1 MKRTISV
8 ILTVLLLVLSAF
20 ALVACDGG
28 IKTEEDWNKALD
40 YLANCDAVTI
50 TVEETIVEMNHLVDK
65 DKVKHKLIVSF
76 DAKQGAV
83 YSKYDYTSYF
93 AIGLVEHRTHGE
105 DYFIADGNEIRHYS
119 RKLGEF
125 GTDWEGQVWKRYENA
140 NEVTQEQR
148 NRYLRAEY
156 SSETK
161 YMDLTDLKYS
171 SFYQDKN
178 KFVRTEEEEYYGT
191 TIELTF
197 SNGRLTKV
205 SYERIQKSSGPKDS
219 RKYTITIKYKANI
232 SVPNNLPKVN

>member
-8 ILTVLLLVLSAF
+8 VLTVLLLVLSAF

-65 DKVKHKLIVSF
+65 DKVKHKLIVAF
-76 DAKQGAV
+76 DAKQGVV
-83 YSKYDYTSYF
+83 YSKYYFTSYF
-93 AIGLVEHRTHGE
+93 AIGLVEDRASGE
-105 DYFIADGNEIRHYS
+105 QYYIADGNIMRHYS

-140 NEVTQEQR
+140 DEVTQEQR
-148 NRYLRAEY
+148 KMYLRAEY
-156 SSETK
+156 SYETK
-161 YMDLTDLKYS
+161 YMDLTELNYS
-171 SFYQDKN
+171 SFYQEKN
-178 KFVRTEEEEYYGT
+178 NFVRTEDEEYYGT

-197 SNGRLTKV
+197 SSGRLTKV

-232 SVPNNLPKVN
+232 SVPTNLPKVN